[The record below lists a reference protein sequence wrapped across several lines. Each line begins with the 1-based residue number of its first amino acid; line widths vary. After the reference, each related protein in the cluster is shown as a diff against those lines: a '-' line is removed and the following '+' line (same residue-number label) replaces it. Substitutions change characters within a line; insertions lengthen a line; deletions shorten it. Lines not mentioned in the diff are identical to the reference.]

1 MVLPSQE
8 PEVQQKQTDHA
19 EAPQEQPASQPAAT
33 LGATASEDATAST
46 ALDMSHQDSQA
57 QMAMPG
63 QAYTELASRAESIA
77 APPLVSVAP
86 DKSGGQSEPPKPV
99 EQATIAC
106 DTDDADTG
114 PNVLSSSGD
123 QHRQQ
128 SACQPADSIHTD
140 SLDDADNS
148 PTVKSLR
155 AEAVDQQRVSSVDTL
170 VGIVLAEP
178 TVPDTNATQQQL
190 QQQSSLA
197 QQLEATVAPAAAEA
211 KQANGGPAVQ
221 RQQASTDELSE
232 SAQAVGD
239 KLNTSATAVSS
250 ADAQSRASPATAGA
264 FAKPDAEPSG
274 HAGQLEV
281 NILDLFVLV
290 CYQCLPSQRRTVLPS
305 VYASKAL
312 LTFFWQHALFDQ
324 FTTCELPCSQE
335 PWHTCY
341 QTSAVKENVLSD
353 P

>member
-1 MVLPSQE
+1 
-8 PEVQQKQTDHA
+8 VQQKQTDHA
-19 EAPQEQPASQPAAT
+19 EAPQEQPASQLAT
-33 LGATASEDATAST
+33 PGASASADATAST
-46 ALDMSHQDSQA
+46 ALDMNQQDSQA
-57 QMAMPG
+57 QMAMPR

-86 DKSGGQSEPPKPV
+86 DKSGGESEPPTPV

-106 DTDDADTG
+106 DTDDADTS

-123 QHRQQ
+123 QQRQQ
-128 SACQPADSIHTD
+128 SACQPADSTHTD

-155 AEAVDQQRVSSVDTL
+155 AEHVDQQQVSSADTL

-178 TVPDTNATQQQL
+178 IVPDTNATQQQQ

-197 QQLEATVAPAAAEA
+197 EQLEATVALAAAEA

-232 SAQAVGD
+232 SAQAASD
-239 KLNTSATAVSS
+239 KLNTSAMAVSS

-264 FAKPDAEPSG
+264 FAEPDAGPGG
-274 HAGQLEV
+274 HGGQLEV
-281 NILDLFVLV
+281 KHSGFICPCLLPMVAKSAAHCFAQCV
-290 CYQCLPSQRRTVLPS
+290 CQQS
-305 VYASKAL
+305 
-312 LTFFWQHALFDQ
+312 TFYFFLA
-324 FTTCELPCSQE
+324 TCI
-335 PWHTCY
+335 
-341 QTSAVKENVLSD
+341 V
-353 P
+353 